1 VTDKT
6 TLPESPLPAPSR
18 RPRARFELKQD
29 KRSNR
34 VLSGIAAFLASVAA
48 VLALALACVSLA
60 DAQQQS
66 NSELPDIGNPA
77 GAVITESDEYRLGAQ
92 IVQSL
97 RDQKAILED
106 PEVTEYLQTLG
117 NRLAAQAPDGER
129 HFTFFAVRE
138 GTINAF
144 ALPGGFIGVNYGT
157 VLASRNESELASVI
171 GHEIAH
177 VTQRHIART
186 IRAQSQQSIAQTAAI
201 LAAVLIGAMA
211 GGGGAMEGAIA
222 IAQGAAAQQQ
232 VNFTRANEYEAD
244 RVGIGFV
251 AGAGF
256 DPGAMGSFFEQM
268 SRREGLA
275 GQYVPEMIQ
284 THPVNANRIAEA
296 RARAAQYDHPKAIE
310 SSTYECIRERL
321 RVITAEKDSDIAAR
335 YAKETQAV
343 KGSLGQRYGTALA
356 LMASGKNQEAA
367 EILHDLVE
375 KHENLTLLYSAQAQ
389 AEVDGGMQNDG
400 IATYQRA
407 VLLFPRNVP
416 LTVRY
421 AQALMDNG
429 RAKEAHAL
437 LLDVFNNVQPTPDQI
452 QLTALAASAAGDTGD
467 AYFYMSEYHIST
479 GNLQLAVQQ
488 LQLALAAPNLTSVQR
503 QRFQAR
509 QDEIRDYLSSV
520 RVRKVN
526 RQPLMGAP
534 NTEMAPSV
542 AERQRAFGPV
552 GDLSRS
558 P

>member
-1 VTDKT
+1 MPDKT
-6 TLPESPLPAPSR
+6 TLPESPQPAPSR
-18 RPRARFELKQD
+18 TPRARFELKQD

-34 VLSGIAAFLASVAA
+34 VLSGLAAFIASVAA
-48 VLALALACVSLA
+48 VLTLAIACVPMASA
-60 DAQQQS
+60 EQS
-66 NSELPDIGNPA
+66 PSELPDIGNPA
-77 GAVITESDEYRLGAQ
+77 GAVVTESDEYRLGAQ

-106 PEVTEYLQTLG
+106 PEVTEYLQSLG
-117 NRLAAQAPDGER
+117 NRLAAQAPDGDR

-157 VLASRNESELASVI
+157 VLATRNESELASVI

-256 DPGAMGSFFEQM
+256 DPGAMGSFFELM

-284 THPVNANRIAEA
+284 THPVNANRVAEA

-356 LMASGKNQEAA
+356 LMASGKNQQAA

-467 AYFYMSEYHIST
+467 AYFYMSEYHISS

-520 RVRKVN
+520 RVRKVS
-526 RQPLMGAP
+526 RQPLMSAP
-534 NTEMAPSV
+534 YTEMAPGV
-542 AERQRAFGPV
+542 AERQRSLGPV
-552 GDLSRS
+552 GDLRRS